1 MTGEDLRGEFF
12 RPENITGIDGWVR
25 GVEVP
30 DTVAM
35 LNEVVRLRAKL
46 QTARDG
52 IAKII
57 MHTGRLPNASPD
69 FLAALGGDD
78 A

>member
-1 MTGEDLRGEFF
+1 MTREDVLREFWCA
-12 RPENITGIDGWVR
+12 EALAD
-25 GVEVP
+25 
-30 DTVAM
+30 
-35 LNEVVRLRAKL
+35 EVVRLRAKL